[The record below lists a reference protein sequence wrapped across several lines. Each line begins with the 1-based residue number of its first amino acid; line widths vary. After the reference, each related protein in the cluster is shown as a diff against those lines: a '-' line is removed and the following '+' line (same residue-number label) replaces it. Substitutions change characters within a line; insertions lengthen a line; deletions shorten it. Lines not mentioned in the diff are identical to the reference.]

1 MPEEA
6 AIPTWDNITEES
18 VSFFR
23 SCLPGLRPVPGTL
36 ETFDH
41 VISLIE
47 TVSDNSVGVG
57 QVVKGDP
64 EDGARIGIYGVEE
77 LRLALKLAEAHGAEA
92 VHLVEGPRDLGGHPR
107 LVLLCEDPDGNI
119 NHRCVLVAPREDV
132 QREVV

>member
-1 MPEEA
+1 MAEEV
-6 AIPTWDNITEES
+6 PTWDNITEEAA
-18 VSFFR
+18 SFFR
-23 SCLPGLRPVPGTL
+23 SRLPGLRAVPGTL

-77 LRLALKLAEAHGAEA
+77 LRRALKLAEAHGAEA
-92 VHLVEGPRDLGGHPR
+92 VHLVEGPREFAGYPR
-107 LVLLCEDPDGNI
+107 LVLLCEDPDGNVS
-119 NHRCVLVAPREDV
+119 RQCVLVAPREDV